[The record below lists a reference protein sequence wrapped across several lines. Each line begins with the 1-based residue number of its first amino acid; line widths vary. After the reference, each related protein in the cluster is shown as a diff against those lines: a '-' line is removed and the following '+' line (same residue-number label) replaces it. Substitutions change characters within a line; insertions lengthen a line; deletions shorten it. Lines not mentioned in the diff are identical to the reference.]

1 MTRAIQPPAEPE
13 GYAHEENEAA
23 INLMDALSWLGDG
36 KRLIAAT
43 TLGATLLA
51 LLIALLL
58 TPYYTARVTL
68 MPPGSQQSGGAAAAL
83 ASLGAVGGLAGSLG
97 GKSAEELYVAIIK
110 SDSVVRGLAA
120 KFALKERYDVE
131 THETLRVTV
140 PKYIRASS
148 DKKSGLITIE
158 VDDKDPKFAAD
169 LANAHVAEVTKVLG
183 RLTVTEAQQRRV
195 FFENQLGTTK
205 ENLVKA
211 EAELR
216 RVQEKSGVVVLD
228 RQAEALLSSVARA
241 RALIAEREVQ
251 LKVLRT
257 AATDQNPDVRRLLS
271 EIMALRDE
279 LARMESTGGA
289 AGGSAT
295 DLPVG
300 KIPAAA
306 VDFLRAV
313 RELKLQESL
322 LEIMVRQY
330 ELAKLDEAREGPQ
343 LQIVDS
349 AQPPDYKSK
358 PSRALIV
365 VAAALLSLLVSTG
378 WVLFR
383 AALASRHDRH
393 PEDKQAW
400 QRVRNSWQLRGPSPP
415 R

>member
-1 MTRAIQPPAEPE
+1 MTREIQPPAEPE
-13 GYAHEENEAA
+13 GYAHDDDDAA
-23 INLMDALSWLGDG
+23 INLMMDALTWLGDG

-68 MPPGSQQSGGAAAAL
+68 MPPSSQQSAAAAAL
-83 ASLGAVGGLAGSLG
+83 ASLSAVGGLAGSLG
-97 GKSAEELYVAIIK
+97 VKTTEELYVAIIK

-120 KFALKERYDVE
+120 RFALKERYEVK
-131 THETLRVTV
+131 THEILRVTV
-140 PKYIRASS
+140 PKYIRVSS
-148 DKKSGLITIE
+148 DRKSGLITIE

-169 LANAHVAEVTKVLG
+169 LANAHVAEVTKLLG
-183 RLTVTEAQQRRV
+183 RLVLTEAQQRRV
-195 FFENQLGTTK
+195 FFENQLGATK

-216 RVQEKSGVVVLD
+216 RVQEKSGLVVLD
-228 RQAEALLSSVARA
+228 RQAEAMLSGVVRV

-257 AATDQNPDVRRLLS
+257 SATDQYPDVRRLLS
-271 EIMALRDE
+271 EIRALQDE
-279 LARMESTGGA
+279 LARMESTGGTR
-289 AGGSAT
+289 GGSAEI
-295 DLPVG
+295 PVG

-322 LEIMVRQY
+322 LEVMVRQY

-343 LQIVDS
+343 LQLVDT
-349 AQPPDYKSK
+349 AQAPDYKSK

-365 VAAALLSLLVSTG
+365 LGAALLSLLVSAG
-378 WVLFR
+378 WVIFR
-383 AALASRHDRH
+383 AALTSRHDRR
-393 PEDKQAW
+393 PEDRQAW
-400 QRVRNSWQLRGPSPP
+400 QRLRSSWRLRGPSPH